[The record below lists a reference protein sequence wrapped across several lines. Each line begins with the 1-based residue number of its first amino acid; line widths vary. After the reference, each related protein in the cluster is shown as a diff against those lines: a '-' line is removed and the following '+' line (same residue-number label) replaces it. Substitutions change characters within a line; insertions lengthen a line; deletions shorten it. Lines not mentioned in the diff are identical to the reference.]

1 MNVPPLLVGLGVMAA
16 GVVAGAV
23 LLALDFAL
31 IGIVIALA
39 AIPLG
44 LVAWV
49 VANDR
54 A

>member
-1 MNVPPLLVGLGVMAA
+1 MNVPPFLVGLGVMAA
-16 GVVAGAV
+16 GVVAAAILFV
-23 LLALDFAL
+23 LDFAL
-31 IGIVIALA
+31 LGIVLGLA

-54 A
+54 

>member
-1 MNVPPLLVGLGVMAA
+1 MNVPPFLVGLGVIVA
-16 GVVAGAV
+16 GVVVGAV

-39 AIPLG
+39 AIPVG

>member
-1 MNVPPLLVGLGVMAA
+1 MNVPPFLVGLGVMAA
-16 GVVAGAV
+16 GIVVGAILLV
-23 LLALDFAL
+23 LEFSL

-49 VANDR
+49 VAGDR
-54 A
+54 

>member
-1 MNVPPLLVGLGVMAA
+1 MNVPPFLVGLGVMAA
-16 GVVAGAV
+16 GVVVGAILLV
-23 LLALDFAL
+23 LEFSL

-49 VANDR
+49 VAGDR
-54 A
+54 

>member
-1 MNVPPLLVGLGVMAA
+1 MNVPPVLVGLGVMAA
-16 GVVAGAV
+16 GIVVAAI
-23 LLALDFAL
+23 LFTLDFAL
-31 IGIVIALA
+31 LGIVLALA

-54 A
+54 